1 MALKRPRLPHGSR
14 AMRITNAW
22 FEDYCIRAGGDGK
35 IGIYLRDYNVRL
47 ATFNANTNA
56 LQMRLAKLFESAIS
70 PPDPKRR
77 KPRSRPVRDDVG
89 GGAFMS
95 DVGEQKGWK

>member
-1 MALKRPRLPHGSR
+1 MAHKRPRAPHSSKSV
-14 AMRITNAW
+14 RITSAW

-56 LQMRLAKLFESAIS
+56 LQVRLAKLFDSAAE
-70 PPDPKRR
+70 PPKPKHVRR
-77 KPRSRPVRDDVG
+77 RSRPVRDDVG
-89 GGAFMS
+89 GGAFMN